1 MARTKSRTI
10 QTQETQTVTI
20 DAVDQLTAK
29 LSEIGVDFVRDAWL
43 NKAPD
48 NYGVV
53 ELQGEARQ
61 LWADGK
67 LIDSIYRVI
76 VSLYVKGDDDSYA
89 SQVQSKLEELES
101 AGKVD
106 LTHTIGRD
114 FDYQTGKVRWVWT
127 VSLYGPLTWTEEVPV
142 PPSGDDA

>member
-1 MARTKSRTI
+1 MARTRNRTA
-10 QTQETQTVTI
+10 TVTV
-20 DAVDQLTAK
+20 DAVDLLTAK

-67 LIDSIYRVI
+67 LLDSIYRVR
-76 VSLYVKGDDDSYA
+76 VTLYVQGDDDTYA
-89 SQVQSKLEELES
+89 SQVQRKLEELES
-101 AGKVD
+101 TGKAD
-106 LTHTIGRD
+106 LTHTISREFAYD
-114 FDYQTGKVRWVWT
+114 IGKVRWQWT
-127 VSLYGPLTWTEEVPV
+127 INLYGPLTWEEAPEQ
-142 PPSGDDA
+142 SGGGE

>member
-1 MARTKSRTI
+1 MARTKNRT
-10 QTQETQTVTI
+10 QTTTVTI

-29 LSEIGVDFVRDAWL
+29 LSEIGVTFVRDAWL

-67 LIDSIYRVI
+67 LLDSIYRVI
-76 VSLYVKGDDDSYA
+76 VTLYVQGDDDTYA
-89 SQVQSKLEELES
+89 SQVQSKLEDLES

-106 LTHTIGRD
+106 LTHTISREFAYD
-114 FDYQTGKVRWVWT
+114 ICKVKWQWIIN
-127 VSLYGPLTWTEEVPV
+127 LYGPLTWEEVIPAQSE
-142 PPSGDDA
+142 SGGGT

>member
-1 MARTKSRTI
+1 MARTRTTRS
-10 QTQETQTVTI
+10 QTTVTV
-20 DAVDQLTAK
+20 DAVDELTQK

-61 LWADGK
+61 LWADGH
-67 LIDSIYRVI
+67 LLDSIYRVL
-76 VSLYVKGDDDSYA
+76 VTLYVKGDDDSYA
-89 SQVQSKLEELES
+89 GQVQEKLEELES

-106 LTHTIGRD
+106 LTHTISRS
-114 FDYQTGKVRWVWT
+114 FDYETGKVQWVWT
-127 VSLYGPLTWTEEVPV
+127 VNMYGPLIREE
-142 PPSGDDA
+142 SGET